1 MGLATAVG
9 APSFN
14 RTANTF
20 VIDLSRQLSEVIRPD
35 NTAFLDR
42 VGSASMVAIQRAHY
56 WVG

>member
-1 MGLATAVG
+1 MALATSVG
-9 APSFN
+9 VASFD

-35 NTAFLDR
+35 NTAFLSR
-42 VGSASMVAIQRAHY
+42 VGANGFAATQRTHY